1 MVSDRIEEYRLHK
14 GYKVVELATIIGISH
29 GSLSDIKNGK
39 TEPRADTLEKIC
51 RNTDINAHW
60 LLTGEGPMLRTEEPE
75 AIPAA
80 EMVGAANQPVMEAF
94 VEIMNSDDDDAK
106 GSLSRNVFTFQR
118 TVRNEKKIVAME
130 KKIDMLEGAIALINR
145 RLERDE
151 ETDFKTGRKAA
162 RGVQGA
168 GKENGR

>member
-1 MVSDRIEEYRLHK
+1 
-14 GYKVVELATIIGISH
+14 
-29 GSLSDIKNGK
+29 
-39 TEPRADTLEKIC
+39 
-51 RNTDINAHW
+51 
-60 LLTGEGPMLRTEEPE
+60 MLRTEEPE